1 MIIEVRELLS
11 KKLKKDINAI
21 SLYLSRY
28 SILCSESAKRR

>member
-11 KKLKKDINAI
+11 KKLKEGMNAI
-21 SLYLSRY
+21 SPYSSRH